1 MNFRLKTLTLILAVL
16 VCLTLASGASA
27 QATRTWVSGV
37 GDDVNPC
44 SRTAPCKT
52 FAGAIS
58 KTAANG
64 EISVLDPG
72 GFGAVT
78 ITKSIAIVADG
89 SEGGIL
95 ASLVNGII
103 INGAGVNVTLRGL
116 TIEGAGNGINGIRFL
131 NGSSLHIED
140 CAIQGFATV
149 GISIEST
156 AASEVYI
163 VNTQV
168 RRNNGGTG
176 GGILFKPAATGS
188 VVAVLDRVTI
198 NDNRYG
204 VRVEDRSTVTVTNS
218 VSSGST
224 TNGFVTVS
232 ASAAVELNLE
242 SSVASSNLNAG
253 IRSEGLNSI
262 VRISNMVSTDNG
274 VGLQS
279 VASGQ
284 IRSFGNNRVE
294 GNTTDG
300 APTITVGEI

>member
-1 MNFRLKTLTLILAVL
+1 MSPRFRRFTVGLSVAVAFAF
-16 VCLTLASGASA
+16 ASGAHA

-37 GDDVNPC
+37 GDDLNPC

-89 SEGGIL
+89 AEGGIL
-95 ASLVNGII
+95 AAGTNGIVV
-103 INGAGVNVTLRGL
+103 NGAGVSVTLRGL
-116 TIEGAGNGINGIRFL
+116 HIEGAGTGLNGIRFL
-131 NGSSLHIED
+131 NGSSLHIEN
-140 CAIQGFATV
+140 CTFQGFTQV

-156 AASEVYI
+156 APSEVYI

-168 RRNNGGTG
+168 RRNNGGSG
-176 GGILFKPAATGS
+176 GGILFKPAATGA
-188 VVAVLDRVTI
+188 VVGLLDRVSI

-204 VRVEDRSTVTVTNS
+204 LRVEDRSTVTVTNS
-218 VSSGST
+218 TASGST
-224 TNGFVTVS
+224 TNGFVTVA

-253 IRSEGLNSI
+253 IRSEGITSI
-262 VRISNMVSTDNG
+262 IRISNMVSTDNG
-274 VGLQS
+274 VGLQA
-279 VASGQ
+279 VGTGQ

-300 APTITVGEI
+300 APTITVGEV